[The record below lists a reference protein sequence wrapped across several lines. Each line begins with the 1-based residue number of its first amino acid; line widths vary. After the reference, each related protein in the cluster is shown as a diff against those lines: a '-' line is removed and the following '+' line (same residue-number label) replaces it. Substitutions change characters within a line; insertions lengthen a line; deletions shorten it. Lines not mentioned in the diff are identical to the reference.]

1 MYTLNKQEL
10 GCRIVQIRKAKGLS
24 QNDLAKSISISRP
37 SLVQIE
43 LGKRSVDVFEMQ
55 LLASVLGFSMDEFL
69 SANFMTTAEPEVAY
83 FTKNTKHKERVSIP
97 NFDFLKFKN
106 TLLYI
111 IEKTAGKVNIN
122 ESILFKI
129 LYLIDFNNYEI
140 YESHLSS
147 IQYRK
152 LSGNCFP
159 KNIDTILKKL
169 LDSESI
175 LRIKTKINGVIQ
187 LRYIPLEKSDL
198 TLMLAS
204 EKEVIDQTIDLVSN
218 WTEGQISAYTINDMP
233 IKATKEG
240 DDINYELAFYRE
252 APYTI
257 RSYSTQNKGE

>member
-10 GCRIVQIRKAKGLS
+10 GGRIVQIRKAKGLS

-140 YESHLSS
+140 VG
-147 IQYRK
+147 Q
-152 LSGNCFP
+152 
-159 KNIDTILKKL
+159 L
-169 LDSESI
+169 L
-175 LRIKTKINGVIQ
+175 
-187 LRYIPLEKSDL
+187 P
-198 TLMLAS
+198 
-204 EKEVIDQTIDLVSN
+204 
-218 WTEGQISAYTINDMP
+218 
-233 IKATKEG
+233 
-240 DDINYELAFYRE
+240 
-252 APYTI
+252 
-257 RSYSTQNKGE
+257 